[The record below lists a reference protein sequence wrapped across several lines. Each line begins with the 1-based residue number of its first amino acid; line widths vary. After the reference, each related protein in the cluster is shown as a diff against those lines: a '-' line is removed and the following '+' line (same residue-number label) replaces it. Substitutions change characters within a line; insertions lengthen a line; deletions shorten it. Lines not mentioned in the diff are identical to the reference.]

1 MQIFDIKIGPYYK
14 FAHRICGFFY
24 KGGTMHSSAFSHTE
38 PMTLGS
44 PPVNS
49 IGTGSSTSPGT
60 CQYLPGF
67 LMSENPQVLET
78 VSTSSESKVS
88 RQNAFSLSG
97 NSHNIPASQY
107 NNKLQPRYL
116 SQAHD
121 SIGRRL
127 TSPPT
132 RSMWSTVGGAGVRSK
147 PSADNFGGI
156 KHSTPNYTL
165 GSSTNPPVKQIGV
178 SPFQSPGDS
187 SYHRTPLHNVVNNR
201 PPLVGSPLHNNSILA
216 NINDGNKKQDVIS
229 TPDRLAEALL
239 SHRSSNDFDNAN
251 PHDCWVTVFGFPP
264 SRAAFIL
271 NQFAQLGTIEKHVIT
286 NSGNW
291 MHIKYQNK
299 MQAHCALNKN
309 GKVFGDNTMV
319 GVSVCNDSEVMNDD
333 KCGLFSKQTN
343 PCSMNDSLFLSPS
356 NVHHNPMNMKRTTDE
371 NCKTTTGAMNKTPL
385 RDLSGLRS
393 LNGVGGVGNG
403 ATNSGIDSANIFA
416 DKSANNIG
424 RHNSMRSLAAST
436 RPTNLSRTT
445 SGNMTTFIDSS
456 RDECNEREHK

>member
-1 MQIFDIKIGPYYK
+1 
-14 FAHRICGFFY
+14 
-24 KGGTMHSSAFSHTE
+24 
-38 PMTLGS
+38 
-44 PPVNS
+44 
-49 IGTGSSTSPGT
+49 
-60 CQYLPGF
+60 
-67 LMSENPQVLET
+67 
-78 VSTSSESKVS
+78 
-88 RQNAFSLSG
+88 
-97 NSHNIPASQY
+97 
-107 NNKLQPRYL
+107 
-116 SQAHD
+116 
-121 SIGRRL
+121 
-127 TSPPT
+127 
-132 RSMWSTVGGAGVRSK
+132 MWSTVGGAGVRSK

-319 GVSVCNDSEVMNDD
+319 GVSVCNDS
-333 KCGLFSKQTN
+333 
-343 PCSMNDSLFLSPS
+343 
-356 NVHHNPMNMKRTTDE
+356 
-371 NCKTTTGAMNKTPL
+371 
-385 RDLSGLRS
+385 
-393 LNGVGGVGNG
+393 
-403 ATNSGIDSANIFA
+403 
-416 DKSANNIG
+416 
-424 RHNSMRSLAAST
+424 
-436 RPTNLSRTT
+436 
-445 SGNMTTFIDSS
+445 
-456 RDECNEREHK
+456 

>member
-1 MQIFDIKIGPYYK
+1 MLQDFLPENRLAYWIKIVSKP
-14 FAHRICGFFY
+14 FTR
-24 KGGTMHSSAFSHTE
+24 GTMHSSAFSHTE

-78 VSTSSESKVS
+78 ASTSSESKVS

-116 SQAHD
+116 SQAHE

-201 PPLVGSPLHNNSILA
+201 PLLVGSPLHNNSILA

-299 MQAHCALNKN
+299 MQAHCALSKN

-356 NVHHNPMNMKRTTDE
+356 NGHHNPMNMKRTTDE

-393 LNGVGGVGNG
+393 LNGVVGVGNG
-403 ATNSGIDSANIFA
+403 ATNSGIDSANIFT

-445 SGNMTTFIDSS
+445 SFKSQTDRN
-456 RDECNEREHK
+456 